1 MQTLVVGQ
9 PCGDPATGTEEG
21 IEFRYYPGRPALFL
35 RYRAPSLAEIRS
47 VSAGACEFA
56 LVVEGAAVF
65 LLCRF
70 APAIP
75 WSDAPFSLFLADEE
89 ERGAILAAA
98 RAGRGWRDLLRVVLM
113 DSRTTVVAALRAV
126 SFSAPF
132 TRALAD
138 AVLAQAGRPWSGRAA
153 YDAQIEALYARY
165 ATPAL
170 LLERATT
177 RTRGGE

>member
-21 IEFRYYPGRPALFL
+21 VEFRYSPGRPALFL
-35 RYRAPSLAEIRS
+35 RYRAPSPAEILS

-65 LLCRF
+65 LLFRF
-70 APAIP
+70 APALP

-89 ERGAILAAA
+89 ERAAIVAGAG
-98 RAGRGWRDLLRVVLM
+98 AGDAWHDLLCVVLM
-113 DSRTTVVAALRAV
+113 ESRTTVVAALRAV

-132 TRALAD
+132 SRALAD
-138 AVLAQAGRPWSGRAA
+138 AVLAQAGRPWPGRAA
-153 YDAQIEALYARY
+153 YDAEIEALYARY
-165 ATPAL
+165 PTPAL
-170 LLERATT
+170 LLERATA